1 MGDYIYTCLTVAIA
15 FICIIL
21 ALDKSSE
28 VVTMTNTSNKSN
40 KITKSFISS
49 SDKFIILL
57 QIAILIA
64 LGFFYSEYKTYKAT
78 IVSLTEQYMN
88 YVKEIEDIKAKV
100 DNFKETLTLYDKNIK
115 EKCELLQNVPIN
127 ERTVINAM
135 ESVRKEMKNVKDK

>member
-1 MGDYIYTCLTVAIA
+1 MSDYIYICLTAAVA

-28 VVTMTNTSNKSN
+28 VETMTNKSNKSS

-57 QIAILIA
+57 QIAVLIA
-64 LGFFYSEYKTYKAT
+64 LGFFYSEYKAYKST
-78 IVSLTEQYMN
+78 ILSLTEQYMV

-100 DNFKETLTLYDKNIK
+100 DNFKETLSLYDKNIK

-127 ERTVINAM
+127 ERTVINGI
-135 ESVRKEMKNVKDK
+135 ESIRKEVKNVKDK